1 MATVNY
7 SWTLPTVGGSTNT
20 WGTLVNT
27 ILTDIDA
34 KMFAKT
40 GGAITAPAAGD
51 VMVLSNGGSTPL
63 PMNFYS
69 GSNLAGISTAAN
81 LSGTQKLV
89 FNKGSLVTSLEA
101 GIGGAVALSV
111 NGVNIAT
118 TSSTGLAVTGQ
129 VTTTDNV
136 GVGVTPSA
144 WGTGV
149 SQRAIQLP
157 ATAIYSY
164 SDSRGEFLT
173 NSYSN
178 GTNYIYRVNYAALK
192 YVQDVSSGAHSWY
205 TAPSGT
211 AGNTI
216 TFNQA
221 MTLDASGNLLV
232 GAVGGSSHV
241 MKKASAEGN
250 PVLEVGSSTTGYRS
264 ALFYTAAAE
273 GWTGSAT
280 ALYVG
285 KNSSNGRSINAGGTV
300 NQSGADYAEYER
312 NNGTK
317 FAKGQVV
324 GFKED
329 GTLTDVYADAIRF
342 GVKSTNPGLVGGDSW
357 GAEKQVGKRP
367 DEPQFAAPEYQ
378 GQQDPGVAP
387 IEPAQQTLP
396 EDASDDDKAKAAE
409 DLASAHAAWGTASAE
424 YEKLAYEY
432 RAARQDHEA
441 RVAVA
446 KNLFDTATYPE
457 YQRALTAFEARLETE
472 RQTVDRIAYCGK
484 VPVAVYGATPGG
496 YIVADEGSDGK
507 IIGKFVADPDF
518 AQYKKAVGRVNRIMD
533 SEASAHLSDAIN
545 STDLMQFVGM
555 AEVAVIIH

>member
-118 TSSTGLAVTGQ
+118 TSSTGLAVNGSTG
-129 VTTTDNV
+129 NI
-136 GVGVTPSA
+136 A
-144 WGTGV
+144 
-149 SQRAIQLP
+149 
-157 ATAIYSY
+157 AT
-164 SDSRGEFLT
+164 
-173 NSYSN
+173 
-178 GTNYIYRVNYAALK
+178 
-192 YVQDVSSGAHSWY
+192 SSGWAS
-205 TAPSGT
+205 TIQNTGT
-211 AGNTI
+211 ASAHGLYINIAGGADAASSPLRVDKGGTPMVQVDGN
-216 TFNQA
+216 
-221 MTLDASGNLLV
+221 GNLL
-232 GAVGGSSHV
+232 GFGLADGSSHV
-241 MKKASAEGN
+241 LKKASSEGN
-250 PVLEVGSSTTGYRS
+250 SVLELGSSTTGFRS
-264 ALFYTAAAE
+264 GLFYTVSAE
-273 GWTGSAT
+273 GWAASAC
-280 ALYVG
+280 AIYLG

-300 NQSGADYAEYER
+300 NASGADYAEYEQ
-312 NNGTK
+312 NNGHK
-317 FAKGQVV
+317 FVKGQIV
-324 GFKED
+324 GFDAD
-329 GTLTDVYADAIRF
+329 GILTDVYADAVRF
-342 GVKSTNPGLVGGDSW
+342 GVKSTNPGLVGGDVW
-357 GAEKQVGKRP
+357 GTAKQVGDKP
-367 DEPQFAAPEYQ
+367 EEPQLAAPDYT
-378 GQQDPGVAP
+378 GPQDPGPAP
-387 IEPAQQTLP
+387 TEPAIQVLP
-396 EDASDDDKAKAAE
+396 EDASEEDKQAAA
-409 DLASAHAAWGTASAE
+409 DAFVTAHAAWESANAD

-432 RAARQDHEA
+432 RAAQHEHA
-441 RVAVA
+441 QRVEIA
-446 KNLFDTATYPE
+446 KHLFDTEIYPE
-457 YQRALTAFEARLETE
+457 YERAKAAFEARLEVA
-472 RQTVDRIAYCGK
+472 RQTVDRVAYSGK

-496 YIVADEGSDGK
+496 YIIADKGGNGK
-507 IIGKFVADPDF
+507 ITGKFVADPDF
-518 AQYKKAVGRVNRIMD
+518 SQYKKAVGRVNRIID
-533 SEASAHLSDAIN
+533 EAASAHLCDAIN